1 MPQFFVDVL
10 ALLLTCRSFHVN
22 STTFEFFLEF
32 IMGGAREQKKQLTR
46 RAIEKAAIDLFSR
59 KGFDATSMEDIA
71 IAAGI
76 GKATIYGY
84 FSTKDDIF
92 LYYCDDRLVTAFN
105 QFKEQ
110 HSEEISFVE
119 YLLAFFMIKFT
130 SITENHEFG
139 RLLLR
144 EMLFPKEA
152 TDKVREH
159 NQRYFDILEG
169 VFSVAEKRG
178 EIAPHLDHFML
189 SGHFFSLYVGLLA
202 GWYSGYFKS
211 LEEVENNMKSLFHQA
226 CHGIVS

>member
-1 MPQFFVDVL
+1 MS
-10 ALLLTCRSFHVN
+10 AT
-22 STTFEFFLEF
+22 
-32 IMGGAREQKKQLTR
+32 REQKKQQTR

-59 KGFDATSMEDIA
+59 KGFDATSMDDIA
-71 IAAGI
+71 SAAGV

-84 FSTKDDIF
+84 FPAKDDIF
-92 LYYCDDRLVTAFN
+92 LHYCDDRLVTAFN

-110 HSEEISFVE
+110 HSEEITFVE
-119 YLLAFFMIKFT
+119 YLVAFFMIKFA
-130 SITENHEFG
+130 SITENREFG

-144 EMLFPKEA
+144 EMLFPREA

-178 EIAPHLDHFML
+178 EIALDLDHFML

-211 LEEVENNMKSLFHQA
+211 LEEVEKNMRTLFQQV

>member
-1 MPQFFVDVL
+1 M
-10 ALLLTCRSFHVN
+10 AG
-22 STTFEFFLEF
+22 
-32 IMGGAREQKKQLTR
+32 IREQKKQQTR
-46 RAIEKAAIDLFSR
+46 RAIEEAAINLFSC

-71 IAAGI
+71 TAAGV

-84 FSTKDDIF
+84 FSAKDDIF
-92 LYYCDDRLVTAFN
+92 LHYCDDRLVTAFN

-119 YLLAFFMIKFT
+119 YLIAFFMIKFGF
-130 SITENHEFG
+130 ITENREFG

-152 TDKVREH
+152 TDKAREH

-169 VFSVAEKRG
+169 VFSIAEKRG
-178 EIAPHLDHFML
+178 EIAPHQDHFIL
-189 SGHFFSLYVGLLA
+189 SGHFFSLYIGLLA
-202 GWYSGYFKS
+202 GWYSGYFIS
-211 LEEVENNMKSLFHQA
+211 LEEVEQSMRVLFLQA

>member
-1 MPQFFVDVL
+1 MV
-10 ALLLTCRSFHVN
+10 
-22 STTFEFFLEF
+22 
-32 IMGGAREQKKQLTR
+32 GAREQKKQQTR
-46 RAIEKAAIDLFSR
+46 RAIETAAIDLFSR
-59 KGFDATSMEDIA
+59 KGFDATSMDDIA
-71 IAAGI
+71 AAAGI

-84 FSTKDDIF
+84 FPAKDDIF
-92 LYYCDDRLVTAFN
+92 LHYCDDRLVTAFN

-110 HSEEISFVE
+110 HSQDISFVE
-119 YLLAFFMIKFT
+119 YLIAFFMIKFAA
-130 SITENHEFG
+130 ITENHEFG

-144 EMLFPKEA
+144 EMLFPRES

-169 VFSVAEKRG
+169 VFSVADKRG

-211 LEEVENNMKSLFHQA
+211 LEDVEKSMRILFQQV
-226 CHGIVS
+226 CQGIVS